1 MNTTGLKRNLYV
13 MKAYFGDG
21 SWFRAP
27 ISAVCVSDAKAKGVQ
42 MLKDTFGQIELMQR
56 GLQKAEIKRIR
67 EAE

>member
-13 MKAYFGDG
+13 MKAYFSNG

-27 ISAVCVSDAKAKGVQ
+27 ISAVCASDAKAKGIQ
-42 MLKDTFGQIELMQR
+42 ILKDTFGQIDLMQR
-56 GLQKAEIKRIR
+56 GLQKAEIKMIR